1 VTLSKDSTRVFITAR
16 GADSLLIFDSAKL
29 VSDSDHALIATV
41 IAGKSPVGVTVA
53 GQNVVTADSNRFGQA
68 GRKGEWLS
76 VIDPVAFKVIG
87 NVATGLFP
95 RELFVTADGRTLL
108 VTNFSSN
115 SLELVDLVRLTPAYF
130 EQEKPIKD
138 ADDAEQAKI
147 QAALDERTKNH
158 QASPGTEA
166 ALRHIIESI
175 ASGMPDFDA
184 VGPGLANAM
193 RQQSA
198 AVTAQFQ
205 KFGAL
210 QSIAF
215 KSAGYNGADTFEVTF
230 EHAKTDWKISLSP
243 DGKIA
248 GLIFGPAH

>member
-1 VTLSKDSTRVFITAR
+1 MTRQTA
-16 GADSLLIFDSAKL
+16 APPQP
-29 VSDSDHALIATV
+29 
-41 IAGKSPVGVTVA
+41 SPR
-53 GQNVVTADSNRFGQA
+53 DR
-68 GRKGEWLS
+68 
-76 VIDPVAFKVIG
+76 
-87 NVATGLFP
+87 P
-95 RELFVTADGRTLL
+95 R
-108 VTNFSSN
+108 
-115 SLELVDLVRLTPAYF
+115 P
-130 EQEKPIKD
+130 P
-138 ADDAEQAKI
+138 
-147 QAALDERTKNH
+147 
-158 QASPGTEA
+158 
-166 ALRHIIESI
+166 
-175 ASGMPDFDA
+175 